1 MEAALRPLPESG
13 HDISALVAAGLG
25 GLEPLQPGSPGRGR
39 GIILLYI
46 NPPAVRGGSDVQVV
60 ERPGKASAP
69 CLDILRPRLTRAEK
83 TVMALLAEGKTNR
96 AIARELFISVNT
108 VKTHVR
114 SIFQKLGVGTRSS
127 AVRRALEAGLI

>member
-1 MEAALRPLPESG
+1 M
-13 HDISALVAAGLG
+13 
-25 GLEPLQPGSPGRGR
+25 
-39 GIILLYI
+39 
-46 NPPAVRGGSDVQVV
+46 
-60 ERPGKASAP
+60 
-69 CLDILRPRLTRAEK
+69 DILRPRLTRAEK